1 MAAVVQRK
9 GLLWVRFDFN
19 AGSRRLV
26 EGTVPL
32 LNNNAPCSLEYLD
45 KKSHLNVTS
54 RLTRRR
60 CIEPPISVLVEL

>member
-19 AGSRRLV
+19 AGGRRLV

-45 KKSHLNVTS
+45 KKNHLNVTS